1 MILRSVTKH
10 VKEQNWFAVGLDLLI
25 VVFGVFIGL
34 QVANWNESLHDK
46 DRAAAYLNRIHADI
60 LSDIDNYQTRT
71 NFWGEVKAYGLTG
84 LGYVNGKEEKKHSS
98 WEILLAFYQASQI
111 SEFYTKLSTYNELT
125 SSGDFR
131 LINNIKLRDS
141 LTVYY
146 TNAGNPAM
154 TERPK
159 YREGIRGVVPV
170 NIQLYIWENCW
181 TANAS
186 TNQILLACKSPIE
199 DAIALK
205 VIESIK
211 ENEKLISELRYWIS
225 TLRVAALIARDRTRE
240 ANNLK
245 KIIETE
251 LGNQLK
257 ITTP

>member
-1 MILRSVTKH
+1 
-10 VKEQNWFAVGLDLLI
+10 
-25 VVFGVFIGL
+25 
-34 QVANWNESLHDK
+34 
-46 DRAAAYLNRIHADI
+46 
-60 LSDIDNYQTRT
+60 
-71 NFWGEVKAYGLTG
+71 
-84 LGYVNGKEEKKHSS
+84 
-98 WEILLAFYQASQI
+98 
-111 SEFYTKLSTYNELT
+111 LSTYNDLT
-125 SSGDFR
+125 RSGDFR

-146 TNAGNPAM
+146 TNAGNTAM

-240 ANNLK
+240 ASNLK

-251 LGNQLK
+251 LRNQLK
-257 ITTP
+257 MTTP